1 MYKLKD
7 NGNDEVSFITS
18 AGTDFVRSTMP
29 VGQAKGI
36 IESGKVEKSDK
47 FADFE
52 ICVND
57 GEYYFAGNF
66 KADEKKSEPK
76 EDKDFITK
84 EDYQKSK
91 GKWKK

>member
-47 FADFE
+47 FDGFE
-52 ICVND
+52 IKSGN
-57 GEYYFAGNF
+57 YYFAGTIASEEPE
-66 KADEKKSEPK
+66 KSADEPKTEVQNKKN
-76 EDKDFITK
+76 
-84 EDYQKSK
+84 
-91 GKWKK
+91 KWHK

>member
-47 FADFE
+47 FDGFE
-52 ICVND
+52 IKS
-57 GEYYFAGNF
+57 GKYYFAGTVEAESE
-66 KADEKKSEPK
+66 KPADEPKTEDQKKK
-76 EDKDFITK
+76 N
-84 EDYQKSK
+84 
-91 GKWKK
+91 KWHK